1 METLNPKTIPAETIK
16 TETTQI
22 LLHPE
27 RRIGADMAL
36 WRSLGGGK
44 ALARAAQ
51 DPAAVR
57 E

>member
-1 METLNPKTIPAETIK
+1 METLNPNITTA
-16 TETTQI
+16 ETTQI

-27 RRIGADMAL
+27 RRIGADMVL